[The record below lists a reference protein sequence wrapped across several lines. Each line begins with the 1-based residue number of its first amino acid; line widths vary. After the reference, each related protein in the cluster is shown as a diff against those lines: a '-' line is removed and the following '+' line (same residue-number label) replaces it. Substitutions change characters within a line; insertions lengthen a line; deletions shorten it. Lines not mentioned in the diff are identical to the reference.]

1 MKWTVWELELTPEE
15 YRSLVQ
21 MANGERTPGETAQRP
36 VSKPGATESRKT
48 RKGALG
54 QRVLEVLRHGPMT
67 VREVAKAIGHDHA
80 KTGALL
86 SYLKSRGVL
95 DLTPDLKWRLA
106 ARSEDA

>member
-1 MKWTVWELELTPEE
+1 MKWTVWELELTPDE

-21 MANGERTPGETAQRP
+21 IANGQKPQGDTAQRP
-36 VSKPGATESRKT
+36 AGQSATSKARNAQ
-48 RKGALG
+48 KGALG
-54 QRVLEVLRHGPMT
+54 QRVLEVLTKGPMT
-67 VREVAKAIGHDHA
+67 AREVAKAIGHDHA

-95 DLTPDLKWRLA
+95 ELTPDLKWRLA

>member
-1 MKWTVWELELTPEE
+1 MKLTVWELELTPEE

-21 MANGERTPGETAQRP
+21 MANGQKAEDEAAQRR
-36 VSKPGATESRKT
+36 SDQSATPAPRKV

-54 QRVLEVLRHGPMT
+54 QRVLESLRHGPMT
-67 VREVAKAIGHDHA
+67 VREVAKSIGHDHA

-95 DLTPDLKWRLA
+95 ELGPDLKWRLA
-106 ARSEDA
+106 ARSADA